1 MSKTRP
7 KLPENMKI
15 APKTAKITQS
25 GSRRLSPRLAPAPD
39 LPARFATKIRDLRSG
54 SDTAP

>member
-1 MSKTRP
+1 
-7 KLPENMKI
+7 MKI